1 MFHSDFG
8 NKTTRDETEAT
19 KKKKEKRKKMH
30 VKSTL

>member
-19 KKKKEKRKKMH
+19 KKKKERKMH